1 MCDLLYLSAV
11 NSALL
16 ETASGASNT
25 KWRSDGSVVIWLNNI
40 SYTRVFCGFSY
51 FWRTYYHYCCG
62 PYHALLPW
70 WVVVLLMYIH
80 IFLFVCGGLVS
91 TGFVGAVGFDTVV
104 VYGGFN
110 IGIVVVVGSTWGYVL
125 V

>member
-1 MCDLLYLSAV
+1 M
-11 NSALL
+11 
-16 ETASGASNT
+16 
-25 KWRSDGSVVIWLNNI
+25 
-40 SYTRVFCGFSY
+40 
-51 FWRTYYHYCCG
+51 
-62 PYHALLPW
+62 
-70 WVVVLLMYIH
+70 LLMYIH

-125 V
+125 VWLIFVVCYGKFDSCCCCLFLMFYRMFIYLRIVFWIYLSVLLMVSGGVYLSI